1 MGGVEVPDT
10 YSYLLGDWLVERTI
24 EDHRSDISGSFSG
37 TVGVSGVEA
46 VREAAEAE
54 LPQARYREIGRL
66 RWSGQEMSCERGL
79 LIARIGTGR
88 VALSFPDGRHFVDV
102 DLRQGTC
109 DVRHD
114 CGADTYDI
122 SFVVRSENLY
132 EEHWQVKGPSKD
144 YEARAR
150 YQRARTEAV

>member
-1 MGGVEVPDT
+1 M
-10 YSYLLGDWLVERTI
+10 
-24 EDHRSDISGSFSG
+24 
-37 TVGVSGVEA
+37 A
-46 VREAAEAE
+46 REAAEAE
-54 LPQARYREIGRL
+54 LPHARYREIGRL

-79 LIARIGTGR
+79 LIAPIGGGR

-122 SFVVRSENLY
+122 SFVVRSESLY
-132 EEHWQVKGPSKD
+132 EERWQVKGPSKD

-150 YQRARTEAV
+150 YQRANTEKTGTA